1 VNIDEIEAVW
11 KAATQGKR
19 IVDCSTVD
27 IPSARETI
35 ECSAKADAIAVAAAP
50 AHIAW
55 LVARVR
61 ELEEA
66 ARDVVNDHRMARG
79 EDDPCGSVEGLADAL
94 EARP

>member
-11 KAATQGKR
+11 KAATRGKR

-61 ELEEA
+61 ELEDET
-66 ARDVVNDHRMARG
+66 RQLRG
-79 EDDPCGSVEGLADAL
+79 LLMEERAGDDL
-94 EARP
+94 

>member
-35 ECSAKADAIAVAAAP
+35 ECSAKADATAIAAAP
-50 AHIAW
+50 EHIAW
-55 LVARVR
+55 LVAEVR
-61 ELEEA
+61 RLRALICQECNGSRL
-66 ARDVVNDHRMARG
+66 VWVG
-79 EDDPCGSVEGLADAL
+79 EDCD
-94 EARP
+94 RPVKCEVCR